1 MTVRLYANPDKPRAS
16 RRRQPKV
23 VTFSHD
29 WPLPEADGAVNL
41 VSLLWA
47 EYVAYIL
54 RIPPMS
60 TLTDDP
66 ERQPLLPSTQQSVE
80 SSQTTENVT
89 TTVTNDDPL
98 PIYADTNKPDP
109 EERAHLSTILWYT
122 ALVAAGILALV
133 FFIKGFIDAGD
144 VDVSVIQYLSLD
156 PV

>member
-1 MTVRLYANPDKPRAS
+1 
-16 RRRQPKV
+16 
-23 VTFSHD
+23 
-29 WPLPEADGAVNL
+29 
-41 VSLLWA
+41 
-47 EYVAYIL
+47 
-54 RIPPMS
+54 MS
-60 TLTDDP
+60 ALTDDP
-66 ERQPLLPSTQQSVE
+66 ERQPLLPFTQQSVE
-80 SSQTTENVT
+80 SSQTTTENVT
-89 TTVTNDDPL
+89 TTVTDDDPL

>member
-1 MTVRLYANPDKPRAS
+1 
-16 RRRQPKV
+16 
-23 VTFSHD
+23 
-29 WPLPEADGAVNL
+29 
-41 VSLLWA
+41 
-47 EYVAYIL
+47 
-54 RIPPMS
+54 MS

-66 ERQPLLPSTQQSVE
+66 ERQPLLPSTQQSTE

-144 VDVSVIQYLSLD
+144 VDVSGISLGRPSLTFWVLQFDFKKALKRALGGGLSGAAGNANF
-156 PV
+156 